1 MLLLAVDVE
10 NLLMFYKIKD
20 MLKPIEWVLPINIC
34 VIIIC
39 MGMLFTKHVYSA
51 NGQEVQVVQCFSL
64 NEKVNL
70 ITKLEEEMGEV
81 SIFIGLSSKD
91 IHTIEI
97 FINSKTGS
105 WTVVGTN
112 VEKVCI
118 LDFGMQG
125 KIKKL
130 KELGQGV

>member
-10 NLLMFYKIKD
+10 NHLMFYKIRTIFN
-20 MLKPIEWVLPINIC
+20 PIQWLLPINIC
-34 VIIIC
+34 IIIIC

-51 NGQEVQVVQCFSL
+51 NGQEVQAVQCLSL
-64 NEKVNL
+64 NEKANL

-81 SIFIGLSSKD
+81 SIFVGLSAKD

-112 VEKVCI
+112 LEKVCI
-118 LDFGMQG
+118 LDFGIQG
-125 KIKKL
+125 QVKKL